1 VFARYVTL
9 PPFVTEDE
17 IQRKDPVVG
26 YTICVIDVSLI
37 SVTTFK
43 TKGNTM
49 TQQVYSNEKMVVE
62 VDGVDTVFV
71 TSKATNGVMSVQVND
86 DDGFSV
92 VYSEDD
98 QSLSSLSITIGGEV
112 EILAEAEDVS
122 ESTEDVE
129 EVIE

>member
-1 VFARYVTL
+1 M
-9 PPFVTEDE
+9 
-17 IQRKDPVVG
+17 
-26 YTICVIDVSLI
+26 ICAMNVMQDLLK
-37 SVTTFK
+37 TFK

-71 TSKATNGVMSVQVND
+71 TNKATNGMMSVQVND
-86 DDGFSV
+86 DDGFNV
-92 VYSEDD
+92 VYSEDE
-98 QSLSSLSITIGGEV
+98 QSLSSLSIAIGGEV
-112 EILAEAEDVS
+112 EILAEAEDAS

>member
-1 VFARYVTL
+1 
-9 PPFVTEDE
+9 
-17 IQRKDPVVG
+17 
-26 YTICVIDVSLI
+26 
-37 SVTTFK
+37 
-43 TKGNTM
+43 M
-49 TQQVYSNEKMVVE
+49 TQQVYSNDKMIVE

-71 TSKATNGVMSVQVND
+71 TNKATNGMMSVQVND
-86 DDGFSV
+86 DDGFNV

-112 EILAEAEDVS
+112 EILAEAEDAS

>member
-1 VFARYVTL
+1 
-9 PPFVTEDE
+9 
-17 IQRKDPVVG
+17 
-26 YTICVIDVSLI
+26 
-37 SVTTFK
+37 
-43 TKGNTM
+43 M

-86 DDGFSV
+86 DDGFNV

-98 QSLSSLSITIGGEV
+98 QSLSSLNITIGGEV
-112 EILAEAEDVS
+112 EILAEAEDAS

-129 EVIE
+129 EVIEQTH